1 MGKVAIVTDSS
12 ACIPDRLVQKYSI
25 QIVPLQIAFGNRVF
39 KDGVDLTQRQFFQML
54 RNEHLVPTTSSPTPG
69 EFLKHFTNLAPSNEA
84 ILCLCPPPALSAIY
98 NAARAAKDTVP
109 DLPVQIIPLPTAAS
123 GQGLVV
129 LAAARAA
136 QTGQGLKEVLKIIE
150 DVAPRVRLFGI
161 VDTLEYLRRGGR
173 VAAVSAL
180 AASLLSVKPIFRFQ
194 DGKADLVATTRTK
207 PRAVERLLKTIAN
220 GVKPGA
226 LLHLAIFH
234 ADAADEAER
243 LKAKLVSSYNC
254 AELLVTEFTPVMGA
268 HTGPG
273 LLGLAFYSES

>member
-12 ACIPDRLVQKYSI
+12 ACIPDRLVEKYSI
-25 QIVPLQIAFGNRVF
+25 QIVPLQIAFGSRVF
-39 KDGVDLTQRQFFQML
+39 RDGVDLSQQQFFQML

-69 EFLKHFTNLAPSNEA
+69 EFLKHFTVLARSAEV
-84 ILCLCPPPALSAIY
+84 IICICPPPTLSAIY
-98 NAARAAKDTVP
+98 NAAQTAKDMVP
-109 DLPVQIIPLPTAAS
+109 DLPIQIIPLPTAAS

-136 QTGQGLKEVLKIIE
+136 QAGQDSNKVLETIE
-150 DVAPRVRLFGI
+150 DIAPRVRLFGI
-161 VDTLEYLRRGGR
+161 VDTLEYLRRSGR

-194 DGKADLVATTRTK
+194 DGNADLIATTRTK
-207 PRAVERLLKTIAN
+207 HRAIERLLKTVADE
-220 GVKPGA
+220 VKPGA

-234 ADAADEAER
+234 ADAVAEAER
-243 LKAKLVSSYNC
+243 LKARLAASYNC

-273 LLGLAFYSES
+273 LLGLAFYAQ

>member
-12 ACIPDRLVQKYSI
+12 ACIPDRLVEKYSI
-25 QIVPLQIAFGNRVF
+25 QIVPLQIAFGSRVF
-39 KDGVDLTQRQFFQML
+39 RDGVDLSQQQFFQML

-69 EFLKHFTNLAPSNEA
+69 EFLKHFTVLARSAEV
-84 ILCLCPPPALSAIY
+84 IICICPPPTLSAIY
-98 NAARAAKDTVP
+98 NAAQTAKDMVP
-109 DLPVQIIPLPTAAS
+109 DLPIQIIALPTAAS

-136 QTGQGLKEVLKIIE
+136 QAGQDSNKVLETIE
-150 DVAPRVRLFGI
+150 DIAPRVRLFGI
-161 VDTLEYLRRGGR
+161 VDTLEYLRRSGR

-194 DGKADLVATTRTK
+194 DGNADLIATTRTK
-207 PRAVERLLKTIAN
+207 HRAIERLLKTVADE
-220 GVKPGA
+220 VKPGA

-234 ADAADEAER
+234 ADAVAEAER
-243 LKAKLVSSYNC
+243 LKARLAASYNC

-273 LLGLAFYSES
+273 LLGLAFYAQ